1 MKNFKFTINGNVYEV
16 GVEAAEN
23 GKSNVTVNGKSY
35 VVEVEA
41 DVMQATTV
49 RRPLATPSA
58 ASKGASGVMKSPL
71 PGKVLKVVVA
81 EGQVVKRGDTLMVIE
96 SMKMEN
102 NIAAQADGV
111 VRKIMV
117 AADQNILQGDALLEF
132 ESVAKEEEPA
142 PAPKVAPSPKAT
154 PKAEPKPAP
163 APAPA
168 PAPKA
173 AASAKSVVSPLPGN
187 IISVAV
193 AVGDTVKRGQT
204 ILVMESMKMENNIP
218 APRDGKV
225 SAVHVAAGKSV
236 MQGDALIDI
245 E

>member
-16 GVEAAEN
+16 AVEAAEN

-35 VVEVEA
+35 VVETEA
-41 DVMQATTV
+41 EAAQPTV
-49 RRPLATPSA
+49 RRAAVAGAT
-58 ASKGASGVMKSPL
+58 KTVSGVMKSPL
-71 PGKVLKVVVA
+71 PGKVLKVLVSA
-81 EGQVVKRGDTLMVIE
+81 GQSVKRGETLMVIE

-102 NIAAQADGV
+102 NIAAQADGI
-111 VRKIMV
+111 VRSIMV
-117 AADQNILQGDALLEF
+117 SADQSILQGDALLDF
-132 ESVAKEEEPA
+132 ESTEVEAAPAPVPVAKPA
-142 PAPKVAPSPKAT
+142 PAPKAAPKA
-154 PKAEPKPAP
+154 

-173 AASAKSVVSPLPGN
+173 AASAKSVTSPLPGN
-187 IISVAV
+187 VISLSV

-204 ILVMESMKMENNIP
+204 VLVMESMKMENNIP

-225 SAVHVAAGKSV
+225 TAIHVAAGKSV
-236 MQGDALIDI
+236 MQGDALLDI

>member
-23 GKSNVTVNGKSY
+23 GKSNVNVNGKSY

-41 DVMQATTV
+41 DVMQATAV
-49 RRPLATPSA
+49 RRPLAAPA
-58 ASKGASGVMKSPL
+58 ASSSKATSGVMKSPL

-81 EGQVVKRGDTLMVIE
+81 EGQMVKRGDTLMVIE

-102 NIAAQADGV
+102 NIAAQNDGV
-111 VRKIMV
+111 VRAIMV
-117 AADQNILQGDALLEF
+117 SAEQSILQGDPLLEF
-132 ESVAKEEEPA
+132 EAVGQEPA
-142 PAPKVAPSPKAT
+142 PAPVEAPKA
-154 PKAEPKPAP
+154 AKPAP
-163 APAPA
+163 KAAPAPA
-168 PAPKA
+168 PAPKP
-173 AASAKSVVSPLPGN
+173 AASAKSLTSPLPGSVV
-187 IISVAV
+187 SVAV

-204 ILVMESMKMENNIP
+204 VMVIESMKMENNIP

-225 SAVHVAAGKSV
+225 AAVHVAAGKSV
-236 MQGDALIDI
+236 MQGDALLDI

>member
-35 VVEVEA
+35 LVEVEA

-58 ASKGASGVMKSPL
+58 AAKGTSGVMKSPL

-117 AADQNILQGDALLEF
+117 TADQNLLQGDALLEF

-142 PAPKVAPSPKAT
+142 PAPKVAPSPKVA
-154 PKAEPKPAP
+154 PKAEPKPAS
-163 APAPA
+163 APA

-173 AASAKSVVSPLPGN
+173 AATAKSVTSPLPGS
-187 IISVAV
+187 IVSVAV
-193 AVGDTVKRGQT
+193 AVGDAVKRGQT

-225 SAVHVAAGKSV
+225 TAVHVAAGKSV

>member
-16 GVEAAEN
+16 GVDAAEN

-102 NIAAQADGV
+102 NIAAQAYGV

-117 AADQNILQGDALLEF
+117 AAEQNILQGDALLEF

>member
-23 GKSNVTVNGKSY
+23 GKSNVNVNGKSY

-41 DVMQATTV
+41 DVMQATAV
-49 RRPLATPSA
+49 RRPLAAPA
-58 ASKGASGVMKSPL
+58 ASSSKATSGVMKSPL

-81 EGQVVKRGDTLMVIE
+81 EGQMVKRGDTLMVIE

-102 NIAAQADGV
+102 NIAAQNDGV
-111 VRKIMV
+111 VRAIMV
-117 AADQNILQGDALLEF
+117 SAEQSILQGDPLLEF
-132 ESVAKEEEPA
+132 EAVGQEPA
-142 PAPKVAPSPKAT
+142 PAPVEAPKA
-154 PKAEPKPAP
+154 AKPAP
-163 APAPA
+163 KAAPAPA
-168 PAPKA
+168 PAPKP
-173 AASAKSVVSPLPGN
+173 AASAKSLTSPLPGS
-187 IISVAV
+187 IVSVAV

-204 ILVMESMKMENNIP
+204 VMVIESMKMENNIP

-225 SAVHVAAGKSV
+225 AAVHVAAGKSV
-236 MQGDALIDI
+236 MQGDALLDI

>member
-23 GKSNVTVNGKSY
+23 GKSNVNVNGKSY

-41 DVMQATTV
+41 DVMQATAV
-49 RRPLATPSA
+49 RRPIAAPAA
-58 ASKGASGVMKSPL
+58 ASKATSGVMKSPL

-81 EGQVVKRGDTLMVIE
+81 EGQMVKRGDTLMVIE

-102 NIAAQADGV
+102 NIAAQNDGV
-111 VRKIMV
+111 VRAIMV
-117 AADQNILQGDALLEF
+117 SADQSILQGDPLLEF
-132 ESVAKEEEPA
+132 EAVGQEPA
-142 PAPKVAPSPKAT
+142 PAPVEAPKA
-154 PKAEPKPAP
+154 AKPAP
-163 APAPA
+163 KAAPA
-168 PAPKA
+168 PAPKP
-173 AASAKSVVSPLPGN
+173 AASAKSLTSPLPGS
-187 IISVAV
+187 IVSVAV

-204 ILVMESMKMENNIP
+204 VMVIESMKMENNIP

-225 SAVHVAAGKSV
+225 AAVHVAAGKSV
-236 MQGDALIDI
+236 MQGDALLDI

>member
-16 GVEAAEN
+16 GVDAAEN

-117 AADQNILQGDALLEF
+117 AAEQNILQGDALLEF

-225 SAVHVAAGKSV
+225 TAVHVAAGKSV

>member
-16 GVEAAEN
+16 GVDAAEN

-117 AADQNILQGDALLEF
+117 AAEQNILQGDALLEF

-154 PKAEPKPAP
+154 PKAEPKP

-225 SAVHVAAGKSV
+225 SVVHVAAGKSV

>member
-23 GKSNVTVNGKSY
+23 GKSNVSVNGKSY

-41 DVMQATTV
+41 DVMQATAV
-49 RRPLATPSA
+49 RRPVAAPA
-58 ASKGASGVMKSPL
+58 ASSSKATSGVMKSPL

-81 EGQVVKRGDTLMVIE
+81 EGQMVKRGDTLMVIE

-102 NIAAQADGV
+102 NIAAQNDGV
-111 VRKIMV
+111 VRAIMV
-117 AADQNILQGDALLEF
+117 SAEQSILQGDPLLEF
-132 ESVAKEEEPA
+132 EAVGQEPA
-142 PAPKVAPSPKAT
+142 PAPVEAPKA
-154 PKAEPKPAP
+154 AKPAP
-163 APAPA
+163 KAAPAPA
-168 PAPKA
+168 PAPKP
-173 AASAKSVVSPLPGN
+173 AASAKSLTSPLPGSVV
-187 IISVAV
+187 SVAV

-204 ILVMESMKMENNIP
+204 VMVIESMKMENNIP

-225 SAVHVAAGKSV
+225 AAVHVAAGKSV
-236 MQGDALIDI
+236 MQGDALLDI

>member
-16 GVEAAEN
+16 AVEAAEN

-35 VVEVEA
+35 VVETEA
-41 DVMQATTV
+41 EAAQPTV
-49 RRPLATPSA
+49 RRAAVAGAT
-58 ASKGASGVMKSPL
+58 KTVSGVMKSPL
-71 PGKVLKVVVA
+71 PGKVLKVLVSA
-81 EGQVVKRGDTLMVIE
+81 GQSVKRGETLMVIE

-102 NIAAQADGV
+102 NIAAQADGI
-111 VRKIMV
+111 VRSIMV
-117 AADQNILQGDALLEF
+117 SADQSILQGDALLDF
-132 ESVAKEEEPA
+132 ESTEVEAAPAPAPVAKPA
-142 PAPKVAPSPKAT
+142 PAPKAAPKA
-154 PKAEPKPAP
+154 

-173 AASAKSVVSPLPGN
+173 AASAKSVTSPLPGN
-187 IISVAV
+187 VISLSV

-204 ILVMESMKMENNIP
+204 VLVMESMKMENNIP

-225 SAVHVAAGKSV
+225 TAIHVAAGKSV
-236 MQGDALIDI
+236 MQGDALLDI

>member
-58 ASKGASGVMKSPL
+58 AASKCTSGVMKSPL

-117 AADQNILQGDALLEF
+117 AAEQNILQGDALLEF
-132 ESVAKEEEPA
+132 ESVAKEPEA
-142 PAPKVAPSPKAT
+142 
-154 PKAEPKPAP
+154 

-173 AASAKSVVSPLPGN
+173 AATAKSVTSPLPGS
-187 IISVAV
+187 IVSVAV
-193 AVGDTVKRGQT
+193 AVGDAVKRGQT

-225 SAVHVAAGKSV
+225 TAVHVAPGKSV

>member
-16 GVEAAEN
+16 GIEAPQN
-23 GKSNVTVNGKSY
+23 GKANVNVNGKSY

-41 DVMQATTV
+41 DVMQATAV
-49 RRPLATPSA
+49 RRPVSAPAPATKSV
-58 ASKGASGVMKSPL
+58 SGIMKSPL

-102 NIAAQADGV
+102 NIAAQNDGV
-111 VRKIMV
+111 VRAIMV
-117 AADQNILQGDALLEF
+117 SAEQSILQGDPLLEF
-132 ESVAKEEEPA
+132 EAVGQE
-142 PAPKVAPSPKAT
+142 
-154 PKAEPKPAP
+154 PAP

-173 AASAKSVVSPLPGN
+173 APKAAPAPAPAPKAAAGAKSVVSPLPGS
-187 IISVAV
+187 IVSIAV
-193 AVGDTVKRGQT
+193 KVGDAVKRGQA
-204 ILVMESMKMENNIP
+204 VMVIESMKMENNIP

-225 SAVHVAAGKSV
+225 TAIHVAAGNSV
-236 MQGDALIDI
+236 MQGDALLDI

>member
-23 GKSNVTVNGKSY
+23 GKSNVSVNGKSY

-41 DVMQATTV
+41 DVMQATAV
-49 RRPLATPSA
+49 RRPLAAPA
-58 ASKGASGVMKSPL
+58 ASSSKATSGVMKSPL

-81 EGQVVKRGDTLMVIE
+81 EGQMVKRGDTLMVIE

-102 NIAAQADGV
+102 NIAAQNDGV
-111 VRKIMV
+111 VRAIMV
-117 AADQNILQGDALLEF
+117 SAEQSILQGDPLLEF
-132 ESVAKEEEPA
+132 EAVGQEPA
-142 PAPKVAPSPKAT
+142 PAPAPVEAPKA
-154 PKAEPKPAP
+154 AKPAP
-163 APAPA
+163 KAAPAPA
-168 PAPKA
+168 PAPKP
-173 AASAKSVVSPLPGN
+173 AASAKSLTSPLPGS
-187 IISVAV
+187 IVSVAV

-204 ILVMESMKMENNIP
+204 VMVIESMKMENNIP

-225 SAVHVAAGKSV
+225 AAVHVAAGKSV
-236 MQGDALIDI
+236 MQGDALLDI

>member
-49 RRPLATPSA
+49 RRPLSTPSA

-117 AADQNILQGDALLEF
+117 AAEQNILQGDALLEF

>member
-16 GVEAAEN
+16 AVEAAEN

-35 VVEVEA
+35 VVETEA
-41 DVMQATTV
+41 QAAQPTV
-49 RRPLATPSA
+49 RRAAVAAAT
-58 ASKGASGVMKSPL
+58 KTVSGVMKSPL
-71 PGKVLKVVVA
+71 PGKVLKVLVSA
-81 EGQVVKRGDTLMVIE
+81 GQSVKRGDTLMVIE

-111 VRKIMV
+111 VRSIMV
-117 AADQNILQGDALLEF
+117 SAEQSILQGDALLDF
-132 ESVAKEEEPA
+132 ESTEVEA
-142 PAPKVAPSPKAT
+142 
-154 PKAEPKPAP
+154 AP

-168 PAPKA
+168 PAPKPVAKAAPAPKAAPA
-173 AASAKSVVSPLPGN
+173 AAPAAPKAGANSLTSPLPGN
-187 IISVAV
+187 IISVGV

-204 ILVMESMKMENNIP
+204 VLVMESMKMENNIP

-225 SAVHVAAGKSV
+225 TAIHVAAGKSV
-236 MQGDALIDI
+236 MQGDALLDI

>member
-58 ASKGASGVMKSPL
+58 AVKGTSGVMKSPL

-142 PAPKVAPSPKAT
+142 PAPKVAPSPKAA
-154 PKAEPKPAP
+154 PKAEPKP

-173 AASAKSVVSPLPGN
+173 AASAKSVTSPLPGS
-187 IISVAV
+187 IVSVAV

-225 SAVHVAAGKSV
+225 TAVHVAAGKSV

>member
-16 GVEAAEN
+16 GVDAPEN
-23 GKSNVTVNGKSY
+23 GKANVNVNGKSY

-41 DVMQATTV
+41 DVMQATAV
-49 RRPLATPSA
+49 RRPIA
-58 ASKGASGVMKSPL
+58 APTASTKSVSGIMKSPL

-102 NIAAQADGV
+102 NIAAQNDGV
-111 VRKIMV
+111 VRAIMV
-117 AADQNILQGDALLEF
+117 SAEQSILQGDPLLEF
-132 ESVAKEEEPA
+132 EAVGQEE
-142 PAPKVAPSPKAT
+142 
-154 PKAEPKPAP
+154 

-173 AASAKSVVSPLPGN
+173 APAAKPAAKAAPAPAPAPKPAASAKSLTSPLPGN
-187 IISVAV
+187 IVSVAV

-204 ILVMESMKMENNIP
+204 VMVIESMKMENNIP

-225 SAVHVAAGKSV
+225 AAVHVAAGKSV
-236 MQGDALIDI
+236 MQGDALLDI

>member
-16 GVEAAEN
+16 GIEAAEN
-23 GKSNVTVNGKSY
+23 GKSNVNVNGKSY

-41 DVMQATTV
+41 DVMQATAV

-58 ASKGASGVMKSPL
+58 RTTSGLMKSPL
-71 PGKVLKVVVA
+71 PGKVLKVLVA
-81 EGQVVKRGDTLMVIE
+81 EGQVVKRGDILMVIE

-102 NIAAQADGV
+102 NIAAQTDGV
-111 VRKIMV
+111 IRSIKV
-117 AADQNILQGDALLEF
+117 AADQSILQGDALLEI
-132 ESVAKEEEPA
+132 ESVAQEAEPA
-142 PAPKVAPSPKAT
+142 PAPK
-154 PKAEPKPAP
+154 
-163 APAPA
+163 

-173 AASAKSVVSPLPGN
+173 APKPAPEPKEAPAPKVAATAKSVTSPLPGS
-187 IISVAV
+187 IVSVAV
-193 AVGDTVKRGQT
+193 AVGDAVKRGQT

-225 SAVHVAAGKSV
+225 TAVHVAAGKSV

>member
-16 GVEAAEN
+16 GIEAAEN
-23 GKSNVTVNGKSY
+23 GKSNVNVNGKSY

-41 DVMQATTV
+41 DVMQATAV
-49 RRPLATPSA
+49 RRPVATPGA
-58 ASKGASGVMKSPL
+58 ATKTTSGIMKSPL
-71 PGKVLKVVVA
+71 PGKVLKVLVS
-81 EGQVVKRGDTLMVIE
+81 EGQVVKRGDVLMVIE

-111 VRKIMV
+111 VRSIKV
-117 AADQNILQGDALLEF
+117 AAEQSILQGDALLEI
-132 ESVAKEEEPA
+132 ESVAQEAEPA
-142 PAPKVAPSPKAT
+142 PAPKPAPKSA
-154 PKAEPKPAP
+154 PKPAP
-163 APAPA
+163 EPKEA
-168 PAPKA
+168 PAPKVA
-173 AASAKSVVSPLPGN
+173 ATSKSVTSPLPGS
-187 IISVAV
+187 IVSVAV
-193 AVGDTVKRGQT
+193 AVGDAVKRGQT

-225 SAVHVAAGKSV
+225 TAVHVAAGKSV

>member
-23 GKSNVTVNGKSY
+23 GKSNVNVNGKSY

-41 DVMQATTV
+41 DVMQATAV
-49 RRPLATPSA
+49 RRPLAAPA
-58 ASKGASGVMKSPL
+58 ASSSKATSGVMKSPL

-81 EGQVVKRGDTLMVIE
+81 EGQMVKRGDTLMVIE

-102 NIAAQADGV
+102 NIAAQNDGV
-111 VRKIMV
+111 VRAIMV
-117 AADQNILQGDALLEF
+117 SAEQSILQGDPLLEF
-132 ESVAKEEEPA
+132 EAVGQEPA
-142 PAPKVAPSPKAT
+142 PVPVEAPKAA
-154 PKAEPKPAP
+154 KPAP
-163 APAPA
+163 KAAPAPA
-168 PAPKA
+168 PAPKP
-173 AASAKSVVSPLPGN
+173 AASAKSLTSPLPGS
-187 IISVAV
+187 IVSVAV

-204 ILVMESMKMENNIP
+204 VMVIESMKMENNIP

-225 SAVHVAAGKSV
+225 AAVHVAAGKSV
-236 MQGDALIDI
+236 MQGDALLDI

>member
-117 AADQNILQGDALLEF
+117 AAEQNILQGDALLEF

-218 APRDGKV
+218 SPRDGKV

>member
-16 GVEAAEN
+16 GVDAAEN

-168 PAPKA
+168 PAPKP

>member
-16 GVEAAEN
+16 AVEAAEN

-35 VVEVEA
+35 VVETEA
-41 DVMQATTV
+41 QAAQPTV
-49 RRPLATPSA
+49 RRAAAAGAT
-58 ASKGASGVMKSPL
+58 KTVSGVMKSPL
-71 PGKVLKVVVA
+71 PGKVLKVLVSA
-81 EGQVVKRGDTLMVIE
+81 GQSVKRGDSLMVIE

-102 NIAAQADGV
+102 NIAAQADGI
-111 VRKIMV
+111 VRSIMV
-117 AADQNILQGDALLEF
+117 SADQSILQGDALLDF
-132 ESVAKEEEPA
+132 ESTEVETAPAPAPA
-142 PAPKVAPSPKAT
+142 PAPKAVPAPKA
-154 PKAEPKPAP
+154 AP

-173 AASAKSVVSPLPGN
+173 AASAKSVTSPLPGN
-187 IISVAV
+187 VISLSV

-204 ILVMESMKMENNIP
+204 VLVMESMKMENNIP

-225 SAVHVAAGKSV
+225 TAIHVAAGKSV
-236 MQGDALIDI
+236 MQGDALLDI

>member
-16 GVEAAEN
+16 GVDAAEN

-187 IISVAV
+187 VISVAV

>member
-23 GKSNVTVNGKSY
+23 GKSNVSVNGKSY

-41 DVMQATTV
+41 DVMQATAV
-49 RRPLATPSA
+49 RRPLAAPA
-58 ASKGASGVMKSPL
+58 ASSSKATSGVMKSPL

-81 EGQVVKRGDTLMVIE
+81 EGQMVKRGDTLMVIE

-102 NIAAQADGV
+102 NIAAQNDGV
-111 VRKIMV
+111 VRAIMV
-117 AADQNILQGDALLEF
+117 SAEQSILQGDPLLEF
-132 ESVAKEEEPA
+132 EAVGQEPA
-142 PAPKVAPSPKAT
+142 PAPVEAPKA
-154 PKAEPKPAP
+154 AKPAP
-163 APAPA
+163 KAAPAPA
-168 PAPKA
+168 PAPKP
-173 AASAKSVVSPLPGN
+173 AASAKSLTSPLPGSVV
-187 IISVAV
+187 SVAV

-204 ILVMESMKMENNIP
+204 VMVIESMKMENNIP

-225 SAVHVAAGKSV
+225 AAVHVAAGKSV
-236 MQGDALIDI
+236 MQGDALLDI

>member
-58 ASKGASGVMKSPL
+58 AAKGTSGVMKSPL

-102 NIAAQADGV
+102 NIKAMTSA
-111 VRKIMV
+111 K
-117 AADQNILQGDALLEF
+117 
-132 ESVAKEEEPA
+132 VAKVLVNEGD
-142 PAPKVAPSPKAT
+142 KV
-154 PKAEPKPAP
+154 
-163 APAPA
+163 
-168 PAPKA
+168 
-173 AASAKSVVSPLPGN
+173 
-187 IISVAV
+187 
-193 AVGDTVKRGQT
+193 DVKT
-204 ILVMESMKMENNIP
+204 IL
-218 APRDGKV
+218 
-225 SAVHVAAGKSV
+225 
-236 MQGDALIDI
+236 I
-245 E
+245 ELVL

>member
-35 VVEVEA
+35 LVEVEA

-58 ASKGASGVMKSPL
+58 AAKGTSGVMKSPL

-117 AADQNILQGDALLEF
+117 TADQNLLQGDALLEF

-142 PAPKVAPSPKAT
+142 PAPKVAPSPKVA
-154 PKAEPKPAP
+154 PKAEPKPAS
-163 APAPA
+163 APA

-173 AASAKSVVSPLPGN
+173 AATAKSVTSPLPGS
-187 IISVAV
+187 IVSVAV
-193 AVGDTVKRGQT
+193 AVGDAVKRSQT

-225 SAVHVAAGKSV
+225 TAVHVAAGKSV